1 MALTDWVF
9 PEMGYTCEQD
19 KRALYEKE
27 IAPVYSGVTDNRS
40 RVAEGNFC
48 HTLVLSV
55 KISGKRKGDK
65 QMKPYLKAEEIR
77 KDIREQLPV
86 IDEET
91 FREHYCSECMYYAG
105 RINKKARCM
114 QRQCSW
120 DKDDEFFAPALKRMI
135 PILDREYKQAE
146 EQYLEAKR
154 RKDAI
159 HEMFAAE
166 LLMERKKK
174 DPCNKC
180 AYNRNS
186 PCIGFCYQQMTAHPV
201 DPNERL

>member
-1 MALTDWVF
+1 MQRAFLLILPAMALTDWVF

-19 KRALYEKE
+19 KRALYEKK

-48 HTLVLSV
+48 HTLVLPV
-55 KISGKRKGDK
+55 KICGKRKGDK

-174 DPCNKC
+174 DPCYKC

-186 PCIGFCYQQMTAHPV
+186 P
-201 DPNERL
+201 

>member
-1 MALTDWVF
+1 MIWLRLPAMALTDWVF

-19 KRALYEKE
+19 KRALYEKK

-48 HTLVLSV
+48 HTLVLPV
-55 KISGKRKGDK
+55 KICGKRKGDK

-120 DKDDEFFAPALKRMI
+120 DKDDE
-135 PILDREYKQAE
+135 
-146 EQYLEAKR
+146 LEF
-154 RKDAI
+154 
-159 HEMFAAE
+159 M
-166 LLMERKKK
+166 
-174 DPCNKC
+174 DP
-180 AYNRNS
+180 
-186 PCIGFCYQQMTAHPV
+186 
-201 DPNERL
+201 

>member
-1 MALTDWVF
+1 MIWLRLPAMALTDWVF

-19 KRALYEKE
+19 KRALYEKK

-40 RVAEGNFC
+40 RMAEGNFC
-48 HTLVLSV
+48 HTLVLPV
-55 KISGKRKGDK
+55 KICGKRKGDK

-77 KDIREQLPV
+77 KENREQLPV

-146 EQYLEAKR
+146 EQYFMSNMR
-154 RKDAI
+154 I
-159 HEMFAAE
+159 
-166 LLMERKKK
+166 
-174 DPCNKC
+174 
-180 AYNRNS
+180 RNLTWLKGNNHMPGQVVPFLHYIIFS
-186 PCIGFCYQQMTAHPV
+186 KFCSHSKFQICSF
-201 DPNERL
+201 R